1 LATRAPSKEKS
12 QEPPT
17 SPESQAGTFFNRELS
32 WLEFNARVLE
42 EACDQGVALAERMKF
57 QGIVA
62 NNLDEFFMVRVAGLK
77 QLEAGGVQ
85 EANADGMPPAE
96 QLARISE
103 RTHEMIRLLYQN
115 WRDELAPA
123 LASKAGISL
132 LRPADLTQEQ
142 RTTLER
148 RFTRDLWP
156 VLTPLAVDQGHPF
169 PALRNRSLNL
179 AILLHK
185 ERQRVAR
192 RPTVFAVVQ
201 VPSVLD
207 RVVEVATGKD
217 GQAAFILL
225 EDLIA
230 MHVGGLFPGFRVV
243 GCSPF
248 RVTRNFDL
256 AIDEDEAD
264 DLLKTIQRELR
275 KRERGQAVR
284 LEIADDSPA
293 EVEGFLRSAL
303 RLDPADVY
311 RIRGPLRLND
321 LTPLSAH
328 RQLREFQAEP
338 FAPQLVPQIHEGQIF
353 KMLADR
359 DLLLHHPYEAF
370 DHVVDFVAEA
380 ADDPGVL
387 AIKQTLYRT
396 GADSPVVSA
405 LIRAAENGKQVTA
418 VVELKARFDEGRNI
432 AWARVLEESGVHVV
446 YGLVGFKTHCKVSL
460 VVRREQGGI
469 RRYVHLATGNYNPT
483 TARVYDDLSYMTGRA
498 DFADDVGALFNLI
511 TGYSAPPSW
520 RRLSVAPLG
529 LKERILELIER
540 ERGFASKG
548 RIIAKMNSLVDPDVI
563 RALYAASAAGV
574 RIDLLVRGICCLQPT
589 VAGQSEH
596 IRVTSI
602 VDRFL
607 EHSRIFYFEA
617 GGKRE
622 VYLSSADWMPRNFV
636 RRVEV
641 MFPIDDETLRARI
654 LSEILAT
661 QLADN
666 VKARRLS
673 ADGTYQR
680 VTPATGATLVRS
692 QEHFVKLASRAVAV
706 SAAARPPIEPA
717 VGDLGFRLAAPGN
730 VVSPPANIVA
740 ATAAAAAPAAM
751 VAAPTTSARAAT
763 SEPHATRTP
772 PPVLVY

>member
-1 LATRAPSKEKS
+1 MSPRISSQEKS
-12 QEPPT
+12 QADPER
-17 SPESQAGTFFNRELS
+17 PESQPGRFFNRELS
-32 WLEFNARVLE
+32 WLEFNERVLE
-42 EACDQGVALAERMKF
+42 EACDTSVALGERIKF

-77 QLEAGGVQ
+77 QLSAGGVQ

-96 QLARISE
+96 QLARISD
-103 RTHEMIRLLYQN
+103 RTHAMIGRLYQN

-123 LASKAGISL
+123 LTGKVGISL

-148 RFTRDLWP
+148 RFSRDLWP

-192 RPTVFAVVQ
+192 RQTIFAVVQ

-207 RVVEVATGKD
+207 RVVEVATGKE

-256 AIDEDEAD
+256 SIDEDEAD

-293 EVEGFLRSAL
+293 EVEGLLRGAL

-321 LTPLSAH
+321 LTSLAAH
-328 RQLREFQAEP
+328 RQLRDFHAEP
-338 FAPQLVPQIHEGQIF
+338 FAPQLVPQLHEGQIF
-353 KMLADR
+353 KTLAER
-359 DLLLHHPYEAF
+359 DLLLHHPYESF
-370 DHVVDFVAEA
+370 DHVVDFVSEA
-380 ADDPGVL
+380 ADDPDVL

-446 YGLVGFKTHCKVSL
+446 YGLVGFKTHCKISL
-460 VVRREQGGI
+460 VVRRERGAI
-469 RRYVHLATGNYNPT
+469 RRYVHLATGNYNPA
-483 TARVYDDLSYMTGRA
+483 TARVYGDISYMTARE
-498 DFADDVGALFNLI
+498 DFADDAGALFNLI

-520 RRLSVAPLG
+520 RRFAVAPLG
-529 LKERILELIER
+529 LKERVLDLIER
-540 ERGFASKG
+540 ERAFGSKG

-563 RALYAASAAGV
+563 RALYAASCAGV
-574 RIDLLVRGICCLQPT
+574 RIDLLVRGICCLQPG
-589 VAGQSEH
+589 VVGQSEN
-596 IRVTSI
+596 IRVLST

-607 EHSRIFYFEA
+607 EHARIFYFEA

-654 LSEILAT
+654 LNEILAT

-666 VKARRLS
+666 VKARRLCS
-673 ADGTYQR
+673 DGTYQR
-680 VTPATGATLVRS
+680 VAPAKDAPLVRS
-692 QEHFVKLASRAVAV
+692 QEHFVRLASR
-706 SAAARPPIEPA
+706 SAHAISASRPRLEPSTDDGA
-717 VGDLGFRLAAPGN
+717 PFRLA
-730 VVSPPANIVA
+730 VPANLPKPSDVVR
-740 ATAAAAAPAAM
+740 PAEAQ
-751 VAAPTTSARAAT
+751 VL
-763 SEPHATRTP
+763 RTP
-772 PPVLVY
+772 PPVLVS

>member
-1 LATRAPSKEKS
+1 
-12 QEPPT
+12 
-17 SPESQAGTFFNRELS
+17 
-32 WLEFNARVLE
+32 VLE
-42 EACDQGVALAERMKF
+42 EARDDKVALAERIKF

-85 EANADGMPPAE
+85 ESNADGIGPAE
-96 QLARISE
+96 QLARIST

-115 WRDELAPA
+115 WRDCLAPM
-123 LASKAGISL
+123 LTEKAGLLL
-132 LRPADLTQEQ
+132 LRPTDLAQEQ
-142 RTTLER
+142 RSALER
-148 RFTRDLWP
+148 LFARDVWP

-169 PALRNRSLNL
+169 PMLRNRSLNL

-192 RPTVFAVVQ
+192 RHTIFAVVQ

-207 RVVEVATGKD
+207 RLVEVPTGKD
-217 GQAAFILL
+217 GQAAFLLL
-225 EDLIA
+225 EDLIS

-293 EVEGFLRSAL
+293 EVESFLRGAL
-303 RLDPADVY
+303 HLDPSDVY

-321 LTPLSAH
+321 LTPLAAH

-338 FAPQLVPQIHEGQIF
+338 FAPQPVPQLHEGQIF
-353 KMLADR
+353 KTLAER
-359 DLLLHHPYEAF
+359 DLLLHHPYESF
-370 DHVVDFVAEA
+370 DHVVDFVSEA
-380 ADDPGVL
+380 ADDPNVL

-432 AWARVLEESGVHVV
+432 AWARVLEQSGVHVV

-460 VVRREQGGI
+460 VVRRERGVI
-469 RRYVHLATGNYNPT
+469 RRYVHLSTGNYNPT
-483 TARVYDDLSYMTGRA
+483 TARVYGDISYLTARE
-498 DFADDVGALFNLI
+498 DFADDAGALFNLI
-511 TGYSAPPSW
+511 TGFSAPPSW
-520 RRLSVAPLG
+520 RRFSVAPLG
-529 LKERILELIER
+529 LKERVLDLIAR
-540 ERGFASKG
+540 EATFGSKG

-563 RALYAASAAGV
+563 RALYAASSAGV
-574 RIDLLVRGICCLQPT
+574 QIDLLVRGICCLQPG
-589 VAGQSEH
+589 VPGQSDH
-596 IRVTSI
+596 IRVTSV

-607 EHSRIFYFEA
+607 EHARIFFFQA

-641 MFPIDDETLRARI
+641 MFPIDDETLRARV
-654 LSEILAT
+654 LHEILAT

-666 VKARRLS
+666 VKARRL
-673 ADGTYQR
+673 APDGTYQR
-680 VTPATGATLVRS
+680 LTPANEAPLVRS
-692 QEHFVKLASRAVAV
+692 QEHFMRLAGRSAQSSPVSPSPLPPAAGDRSASR
-706 SAAARPPIEPA
+706 
-717 VGDLGFRLAAPGN
+717 
-730 VVSPPANIVA
+730 VVPPATRPG
-740 ATAAAAAPAAM
+740 TA
-751 VAAPTTSARAAT
+751 
-763 SEPHATRTP
+763 EPPVSRTP
-772 PPVLVY
+772 PPVLLS

>member
-1 LATRAPSKEKS
+1 LVPPRASSKEKS
-12 QEPPT
+12 QAEPARSEARP
-17 SPESQAGTFFNRELS
+17 GNFFNRELS

-42 EACDQGVALAERMKF
+42 EACDSSVALAERIKF

-77 QLEAGGVQ
+77 QLDAGGVQ
-85 EANADGMPPAE
+85 EANADGMLPAE
-96 QLARISE
+96 QLAQISV
-103 RTHEMIRLLYQN
+103 RTHAMIRLLYQN
-115 WRDELAPA
+115 WRDELAPS
-123 LASKAGISL
+123 LACKAGISL
-132 LRPADLTQEQ
+132 VRPADLSREQ
-142 RTTLER
+142 RAALEQ
-148 RFTRDLWP
+148 RFARDLWP

-192 RPTVFAVVQ
+192 RQTIFAVVQ

-207 RVVEVATGKD
+207 RLVEVATEKE

-256 AIDEDEAD
+256 LFDEDEAD

-311 RIRGPLRLND
+311 RIGGPLRLND
-321 LTPLSAH
+321 LTSLSAH
-328 RQLREFQAEP
+328 RQLRDYHAEP
-338 FAPQLVPQIHEGQIF
+338 FAPQLVPQFREGEIF
-353 KMLADR
+353 KTLAER
-359 DLLLHHPYEAF
+359 DVLLHHPYEAF
-370 DHVVDFVAEA
+370 DHVIDFVSEA
-380 ADDPGVL
+380 ADDPDVL

-460 VVRREQGGI
+460 VVRRELGMI
-469 RRYVHLATGNYNPT
+469 RRYVHLSTGNYNPA
-483 TARVYDDLSYMTGRA
+483 TARVYGDLSYLTARE
-498 DFADDVGALFNLI
+498 DFADDVGALFNLM

-520 RRLSVAPLG
+520 RRFAVAPLG
-529 LKERILELIER
+529 LKERIIDLIAR
-540 ERGFASKG
+540 EATFGAKG
-548 RIIAKMNSLVDPDVI
+548 CIIAKMNSLVDPDVI
-563 RALYAASAAGV
+563 RALYAASCAGV
-574 RIDLLVRGICCLQPT
+574 HIDLLVRGICCLQPG
-589 VAGQSEH
+589 VAGQSAN
-596 IRVTSI
+596 IRVVSI

-607 EHSRIFYFEA
+607 EHARIFYFQA

-654 LSEILAT
+654 LNEILAT

-666 VKARRLS
+666 VKARQLCP
-673 ADGTYQR
+673 DGTHQR
-680 VTPATGATLVRS
+680 VTPAKDVPLVRS
-692 QEHFVKLASRAVAV
+692 QEHFVKLASRSALAVPAP
-706 SAAARPPIEPA
+706 RPQLQPPA
-717 VGDLGFRLAAPGN
+717 TDGTGFRLASAA
-730 VVSPPANIVA
+730 SLSISREPPVA
-740 ATAAAAAPAAM
+740 
-751 VAAPTTSARAAT
+751 
-763 SEPHATRTP
+763 RTP
-772 PPVLVY
+772 PPVLLL